1 MNHKYDIIHLLAIA
15 FVAVGFMLTNSTV
28 ATAQEKNI
36 DHETFYWLRYSPS
49 FGLGDNWSL
58 KGEIEL
64 RRWAFPDRQHQLLVP
79 RVTFLKKLSNGWD
92 VGVGGVYFLQSL
104 PQDGEVDIDLTR
116 PEIRPHQELTMRDK
130 VGNVGIT
137 HRYRLEQRFRRKT
150 EGTELADGYDFNLR
164 FRYRLQF
171 RIPLNE
177 KNGAGAL
184 DFKVGDEV
192 MLNAGKNIVRNTF
205 DQNRLYVGIRN
216 KFSSKTNL
224 EVDLI
229 NWFQQRSNGDDF
241 RSRYILRVTFNQS
254 F

>member
-1 MNHKYDIIHLLAIA
+1 MKNEYRVLQLFSISLLVVVMT
-15 FVAVGFMLTNSTV
+15 FTSTKAV
-28 ATAQEKNI
+28 AQEKNI
-36 DHETFYWLRYSPS
+36 DHETFYWLRYSPTFD
-49 FGLGDNWSL
+49 FGNSWSL
-58 KGEIEL
+58 KGEFEI
-64 RRWAFPDRQHQLLVP
+64 RRWAFPDLQHQLLVP
-79 RVTFLKKLSNGWD
+79 RVTFIKSLSNGWD
-92 VGVGGVYFLQSL
+92 VGIGGVNFLQSL

-116 PEIRPHQELTMRDK
+116 PEIRPHQDLTMRDK
-130 VGNVGIT
+130 VGIVGIT
-137 HRYRLEQRFRRKT
+137 HRYRLEQRFIRKT

-171 RIPLNE
+171 RIPLND
-177 KNGAGAL
+177 KSGAGAL
-184 DFKVGDEV
+184 DFKVGDEI

-205 DQNRLYVGIRN
+205 DQNRFYVGFRN

-241 RSRYILRVTFNQS
+241 RSRYILRVTFNES